1 MAYSK
6 QNFTKGMTLTHEHL
20 NHMEDAIYTLS
31 EGGTVQDTT
40 VWYTDFTSTD
50 LSTACNNN
58 SNGWSYSLDSD
69 LALIRGVPINLARFC
84 TDSTSGI
91 VKLGIAA
98 SKGATTISKI
108 VTGEFTKTSTDKEV
122 VTVRLSETVTLGDA
136 EYLVIEPF
144 IESSDAFSTKEG
156 GYTFY
161 FGSVEGHSAFLSR
174 IPNDLDASGAN
185 PWKANTSACIGWSF
199 GYTTAATGTGEGLDS
214 GESTV
219 KVEVDD
225 KMSSTS
231 ENPVANKV
239 IKSYVDSE
247 TSLRGIEYFHYDFIN
262 NTDSLDTTYLVGG
275 FSTEHIVA
283 SKGYALQAYAS
294 RMRIARNI
302 DIDYVKIIA
311 DVELTD
317 NTAVLTLGS
326 KTYNSTAHASC
337 IQYNFSTGKMIF
349 STKGTQDSIGSAY
362 KTVDISSVVTT
373 SDTRYYIE
381 IGRRRRQ
388 VYGAVTNY
396 RTGKRIEY
404 TIVESGSNLIYPV
417 GWLYDEP
424 TIAQASGAQAYLRN
438 IRCYVPTDVKI
449 VFLGDSITEGYG
461 TKSDECWATLC
472 CDYFG
477 NSVNMGR
484 SGARLPTHTQKQIDE
499 LLPYVK
505 PKYVVVTIGTNGDNT
520 PARLTTML
528 ESIDKLDA
536 VPIVNH
542 IYRKTSEVTSV
553 NNDIAALNTITSRFD
568 YATSI
573 DNDLSKAQDTSLFI
587 SDKLHLNVTGNQK
600 VFERFIADCGF
611 INFLK

>member
-6 QNFTKGMTLTHEHL
+6 QNFTKGMILTHEHL

-40 VWYTDFTSTD
+40 TWYTDFASTD

-69 LALIRGVPINLARFC
+69 LALIRGVPINLAKFC

-91 VKLGIAA
+91 VKVGIAS
-98 SKGATTISKI
+98 SKNATKISK
-108 VTGEFTKTSTDKEV
+108 VYTTTFEKESSDKEI
-122 VTVRLSETVTLGDA
+122 VTVRFNETITLGDS
-136 EYLVIEPF
+136 EYLIIEPF
-144 IESSDAFSTKEG
+144 IEESDDFSKKEG

-161 FGSVEGHSAFLSR
+161 FGSVSGHSAFLSR
-174 IPNDLDASGAN
+174 IPTDVGGNGAN

-199 GYTTAATGTGEGLDS
+199 GYTTAATGTGDGLGEGNTS
-214 GESTV
+214 
-219 KVEVDD
+219 VEIDVDD

-231 ENPVANKV
+231 TNPVANSV
-239 IKSYVDSE
+239 IKSYIDAE
-247 TSLRGIEYFHYDFIN
+247 TSLRGTEYFFYDFIN
-262 NTDSLDTTYLVGG
+262 SINLDSGKLVGG
-275 FSTEHIVA
+275 YNASNIVNG
-283 SKGYALQAYAS
+283 KGYALQAHAS
-294 RMRIARNI
+294 KLLFNHNI
-302 DIDYVKIIA
+302 DIDYVKIVA

-317 NTAVLTLGS
+317 TSAVLTLGS
-326 KTYNSTAHASC
+326 KSYNNTQHASC
-337 IQYNFSTGKMIF
+337 ITYNFSTGKMIF
-349 STKGTQDSIGSAY
+349 SGKGTQDTPSSAY
-362 KTVDISSVVTT
+362 KTIDISSVIDST
-373 SDTRYYIE
+373 DTRYYLE

-396 RTGKRIEY
+396 RTGKRVEY
-404 TIVESGSNLIYPV
+404 TIVESGNNLIYPV

-424 TIAQASGAQAYLRN
+424 TAAQTSGSQAYLRS

-461 TKSDECWATLC
+461 TKSDECWAVLC

-484 SGARLPTHTQKQIDE
+484 SGATLPTHSQKQIDE
-499 LLPYVK
+499 LLPVVK
-505 PKYVVVTIGTNGDNT
+505 PKYVVVTIGTNGGNT
-520 PARLTTML
+520 SSNLAKMV
-528 ESIDKLDA
+528 ESIKTLGA
-536 VPIVNH
+536 VPIVNY
-542 IYRKTSEVTSV
+542 IYRKTSDVTSV
-553 NNDIAALNTITSRFD
+553 NNDIAALNTLGARFD

-573 DNDLSKAQDTSLFI
+573 DNDLTKAQDTSLFI
-587 SDKLHLNVTGNQK
+587 SDKLHLNVAGNKK
-600 VFERFIADCGF
+600 VFERFITDCGF